1 MDFFDRTHERQWFV
15 FQSMIN
21 SRPALFLLEP
31 EHVPS
36 VPASLHLCRRL
47 RGREEK
53 DEHRE
58 VLRIL
63 LTFTLSAEQ

>member
-1 MDFFDRTHERQWFV
+1 MDFFDRTPERQWFV

-21 SRPALFLLEP
+21 SRPTLFHFES

-36 VPASLHLCRRL
+36 VPASLHFYWML

-63 LTFTLSAEQ
+63 VTFTLSAEQ